1 MSGTQNG
8 LPPAGGL
15 REEPAAEAAPS
26 PEEQARSVREAPAAQ
41 AEEGQPQ
48 KQRSGLRE
56 KLFSEGNVM
65 RLIRLV
71 LLALIT
77 ASGVVVSIAAFGG
90 SRWLEQGQ
98 GQGRSIAFA
107 CITVGISVALIFSM
121 AMKVFVSKRFSS
133 KIGWYVVDVL
143 LLMALTVFSEEY
155 AYLSYAIVL
164 SEFYLSAPALRDDMI
179 MFGVCLGLYTVIYV
193 VVAAILRT
201 LTNAFQAS
209 SEYFVAL
216 VVFVLH
222 FIIFNFAMV
231 VWRKNRQIE
240 ENLREIEQSRNEL
253 LHAYDKLEEATVIEE
268 RNRIAKDIHDTAGHS
283 LTTVIMQTEAA
294 RLAMDKDPARARH
307 CIDAANLQAKN
318 CLEELRL
325 SVHLLSGRRENV
337 TLKEYLEGILEETAN
352 GTSFTVRSK
361 IDDVEMTEA
370 AERFISNTLREGISN
385 GIRHG
390 RSTAFFFE
398 LKDMGNYV
406 ELLLSDNGSG
416 TDMHTFKEGFG
427 LSSMRAKAEKFG
439 GMVQFS
445 SEPGEGFEI
454 RLSLPGKWK
463 KTKSSDL

>member
-1 MSGTQNG
+1 MDKKKGKG
-8 LPPAGGL
+8 AGDKLKTLKKYIQEKNIIQGL
-15 REEPAAEAAPS
+15 RY
-26 PEEQARSVREAPAAQ
+26 
-41 AEEGQPQ
+41 
-48 KQRSGLRE
+48 
-56 KLFSEGNVM
+56 
-65 RLIRLV
+65 LILA
-71 LLALIT
+71 LLAALCC
-77 ASGVVVSIAAFGG
+77 V
-90 SRWLEQGQ
+90 
-98 GQGRSIAFA
+98 IAFA
-107 CITVGISVALIFSM
+107 SVERGNGAPVIITLASAVALVFSM
-121 AMKVFVSKRFSS
+121 VMKIFVMRTFMR
-133 KIGWYVVDVL
+133 KIAWYVFDSL
-143 LLMALTVFSEEY
+143 LLLVFTVFSSWNISLVFGSSY
-155 AYLSYAIVL
+155 AYLVYMLVL
-164 SEFYLSAPALRDDMI
+164 SEYYLSAPALRDDII
-179 MFGVCLGLYTVIYV
+179 MFAVNAAAYTVVYAV
-193 VVAAILRT
+193 NAAV
-201 LTNAFQAS
+201 NNDFGSAFLIS
-209 SEYFVAL
+209 SQYFL
-216 VVFVLH
+216 VLIVLVLH
-222 FIIFNFAMV
+222 FVMFNFAMTV
-231 VWRKNRQIE
+231 SRKNKQIE
-240 ENLREIEQSRNEL
+240 ENLREIEESRNEL
-253 LHAYDKLEEATVIEE
+253 QRAYDKLEEATVIEE
-268 RNRIAKDIHDTAGHS
+268 RNRIAKEIHDTAGHS

-361 IDDVEMTEA
+361 IDDMEMTEA

-390 RSTAFFFE
+390 GSTAFFFE

>member
-1 MSGTQNG
+1 MDNKKGKG
-8 LPPAGGL
+8 AGDKLKTLKKYIQEKNIIQGL
-15 REEPAAEAAPS
+15 RY
-26 PEEQARSVREAPAAQ
+26 
-41 AEEGQPQ
+41 
-48 KQRSGLRE
+48 
-56 KLFSEGNVM
+56 
-65 RLIRLV
+65 LILA
-71 LLALIT
+71 LLAALCC
-77 ASGVVVSIAAFGG
+77 V
-90 SRWLEQGQ
+90 
-98 GQGRSIAFA
+98 IAFA
-107 CITVGISVALIFSM
+107 SVERGNGAPVIITLASAVALVFSM
-121 AMKVFVSKRFSS
+121 VMKIFVMRTFMR
-133 KIGWYVVDVL
+133 KIAWYVFDSL
-143 LLMALTVFSEEY
+143 LLLVFTVFSSWNISLVFGSSY
-155 AYLSYAIVL
+155 AYLVYMLVL
-164 SEFYLSAPALRDDMI
+164 SEYYLSAPALRDDII
-179 MFGVCLGLYTVIYV
+179 MFAVNAAAYTVVYAV
-193 VVAAILRT
+193 NAAV
-201 LTNAFQAS
+201 NNDFGSAFLIS
-209 SEYFVAL
+209 SQYFL
-216 VVFVLH
+216 VLIVLVLH
-222 FIIFNFAMV
+222 FVMFNFAMTV
-231 VWRKNRQIE
+231 SRKNKQIE
-240 ENLREIEQSRNEL
+240 VNLREIEESRNEL
-253 LHAYDKLEEATVIEE
+253 QRAYDKLEEATVIEE
-268 RNRIAKDIHDTAGHS
+268 RNRIAKEIHDTAGHS

>member
-1 MSGTQNG
+1 MDKKKGKG
-8 LPPAGGL
+8 AGDKLKTLKKYIQEKNIIQGL
-15 REEPAAEAAPS
+15 RY
-26 PEEQARSVREAPAAQ
+26 
-41 AEEGQPQ
+41 
-48 KQRSGLRE
+48 
-56 KLFSEGNVM
+56 
-65 RLIRLV
+65 LILA
-71 LLALIT
+71 LLAALCC
-77 ASGVVVSIAAFGG
+77 V
-90 SRWLEQGQ
+90 
-98 GQGRSIAFA
+98 IAFA
-107 CITVGISVALIFSM
+107 SVERGNGAPVIITLASAVALVFSM
-121 AMKVFVSKRFSS
+121 VMKIFVMRTFMR
-133 KIGWYVVDVL
+133 KIAWYVLDSL
-143 LLMALTVFSEEY
+143 LLLVFTVFSSWNISLVFGSSY
-155 AYLSYAIVL
+155 AYLVYMLVL
-164 SEFYLSAPALRDDMI
+164 SEYYLSAPALRDDII
-179 MFGVCLGLYTVIYV
+179 MFAVNAAAYTVVYAV
-193 VVAAILRT
+193 NAAV
-201 LTNAFQAS
+201 NNDFGSAFLIS
-209 SEYFVAL
+209 SQYFL
-216 VVFVLH
+216 VLIVLVLH
-222 FIIFNFAMV
+222 FVMFNFAMTV
-231 VWRKNRQIE
+231 SRKNKQIE
-240 ENLREIEQSRNEL
+240 VNLREIEESRNEL
-253 LHAYDKLEEATVIEE
+253 QRAYDKLEEATVIEE
-268 RNRIAKDIHDTAGHS
+268 RNRIAKEIHDTAGHS

-390 RSTAFFFE
+390 GSTAFFFE

>member
-1 MSGTQNG
+1 MDKKKGKG
-8 LPPAGGL
+8 AGDKLKTLKKYIQEKNIIQGL
-15 REEPAAEAAPS
+15 RY
-26 PEEQARSVREAPAAQ
+26 
-41 AEEGQPQ
+41 
-48 KQRSGLRE
+48 
-56 KLFSEGNVM
+56 
-65 RLIRLV
+65 LILA
-71 LLALIT
+71 LLAALCC
-77 ASGVVVSIAAFGG
+77 V
-90 SRWLEQGQ
+90 
-98 GQGRSIAFA
+98 IAFA
-107 CITVGISVALIFSM
+107 SVERGNGAPVIITLASAVALVFSM
-121 AMKVFVSKRFSS
+121 VMKIFVMRTFMR
-133 KIGWYVVDVL
+133 KIAWYVFDSL
-143 LLMALTVFSEEY
+143 LLLVFTVFSSWNISLVFGSSY
-155 AYLSYAIVL
+155 AYLVYMLVL
-164 SEFYLSAPALRDDMI
+164 SEYYLSAPALRDDII
-179 MFGVCLGLYTVIYV
+179 MFAVNAAAYTVVYAV
-193 VVAAILRT
+193 NAAV
-201 LTNAFQAS
+201 NNDFGSAFLIS
-209 SEYFVAL
+209 SQYFL
-216 VVFVLH
+216 VLIVLVLH
-222 FIIFNFAMV
+222 FVMFNFAMTV
-231 VWRKNRQIE
+231 SRKNKQIE
-240 ENLREIEQSRNEL
+240 VNLREIEESRNEL
-253 LHAYDKLEEATVIEE
+253 QRAYDKLEEATVIEE
-268 RNRIAKDIHDTAGHS
+268 RNRIAKEIHDTAGHS

-390 RSTAFFFE
+390 GSTAFFFE

>member
-1 MSGTQNG
+1 MDKKKGKV
-8 LPPAGGL
+8 AGDKLKSLKKYIQEKNIIQGL
-15 REEPAAEAAPS
+15 RY
-26 PEEQARSVREAPAAQ
+26 
-41 AEEGQPQ
+41 
-48 KQRSGLRE
+48 
-56 KLFSEGNVM
+56 
-65 RLIRLV
+65 LILA
-71 LLALIT
+71 LLAALCC
-77 ASGVVVSIAAFGG
+77 V
-90 SRWLEQGQ
+90 
-98 GQGRSIAFA
+98 IAFA
-107 CITVGISVALIFSM
+107 SVERGNGAPVIITLASAVALVFSM
-121 AMKVFVSKRFSS
+121 VMKIFVMRTFMR
-133 KIGWYVVDVL
+133 KIAWYVFDSL
-143 LLMALTVFSEEY
+143 LLLVFTVFSSWNISLVFGSSY
-155 AYLSYAIVL
+155 AYLVYMLVL
-164 SEFYLSAPALRDDMI
+164 SEYYLSAPALRDDII
-179 MFGVCLGLYTVIYV
+179 MFAVNAAAYTVVYAV
-193 VVAAILRT
+193 NAAV
-201 LTNAFQAS
+201 NNDFGSAFLIS
-209 SEYFVAL
+209 SQYFL
-216 VVFVLH
+216 VLIVLVLH
-222 FIIFNFAMV
+222 FVMFNFAMTV
-231 VWRKNRQIE
+231 SRKNKQIE
-240 ENLREIEQSRNEL
+240 VNLREIEESRNEL
-253 LHAYDKLEEATVIEE
+253 QRAYDKLEEATVIEE
-268 RNRIAKDIHDTAGHS
+268 RNRIAKEIHDTAGHS

>member
-1 MSGTQNG
+1 MDKKKGKG
-8 LPPAGGL
+8 AGDKLKTLKKYIQEKNIIQGL
-15 REEPAAEAAPS
+15 RY
-26 PEEQARSVREAPAAQ
+26 
-41 AEEGQPQ
+41 
-48 KQRSGLRE
+48 
-56 KLFSEGNVM
+56 
-65 RLIRLV
+65 LILA
-71 LLALIT
+71 LLAALCC
-77 ASGVVVSIAAFGG
+77 V
-90 SRWLEQGQ
+90 
-98 GQGRSIAFA
+98 IAFA
-107 CITVGISVALIFSM
+107 SVERGNGAPVIITLASAVALVFSM
-121 AMKVFVSKRFSS
+121 VMKIFVMRTFMR
-133 KIGWYVVDVL
+133 KIAWYVFDSL
-143 LLMALTVFSEEY
+143 LLLVFTVFSSWNISLVFGSSY
-155 AYLSYAIVL
+155 AYLVYMLVL
-164 SEFYLSAPALRDDMI
+164 SEYYLSAPALRDDII
-179 MFGVCLGLYTVIYV
+179 MFAVNAAAYTVVYAV
-193 VVAAILRT
+193 NAAV
-201 LTNAFQAS
+201 NNDFGSAFLIS
-209 SEYFVAL
+209 SQYFL
-216 VVFVLH
+216 VLIVLVLH
-222 FIIFNFAMV
+222 FVMFNFAMTV
-231 VWRKNRQIE
+231 SRKNKQIE
-240 ENLREIEQSRNEL
+240 VNLREIEESRNEL
-253 LHAYDKLEEATVIEE
+253 QRAYDKLEEATVIEE
-268 RNRIAKDIHDTAGHS
+268 RNRIAKEIHDTAGHS

-307 CIDAANLQAKN
+307 CIDAANLQAKS